1 MAVKAGALS
10 LMTAY
15 NEVDGIPCTANPF
28 LTNQL
33 LRDQWG
39 FSGFVVSDL
48 YAIDGLMSQRVAA
61 GRDEAGILALRSGV
75 DSDLGGNCFSADLV
89 RACREGRLAEADID
103 RAVSRILRLKFK
115 MGLFDNPYVK
125 VKKAEKLI
133 ARPGIGR
140 WRGKWLAVCCVAE
153 K

>member
-1 MAVKAGALS
+1 MAHVGVRELLTELSYPFEMAVKAGALS

-75 DSDLGGNCFSADLV
+75 DSDLGGNCFSADL
-89 RACREGRLAEADID
+89 RELAGRGD
-103 RAVSRILRLKFK
+103 
-115 MGLFDNPYVK
+115 
-125 VKKAEKLI
+125 
-133 ARPGIGR
+133 
-140 WRGKWLAVCCVAE
+140 
-153 K
+153 